1 VAQLS
6 VRDEAVELLRELI
19 RADTVNPPGN
29 EARAA
34 ELLRLYLEEAG
45 VECALYNKVPERA
58 NLVARLPGRAVGPTL
73 MLLSHTD
80 TVRADPEEWSVD
92 PWSGELRDDQIWGR
106 GALDMKSQVAASA
119 VAIATLAREG
129 FEPAGDVLFAAC
141 ADEEVG
147 EDFGLSWLCREHP
160 EAVRADYCINEG
172 GGDRVEL
179 DGRAVYLCSTAE
191 KMSSPF
197 LLRIHGRSGHAS
209 MPGIADN
216 ALVKAARLIDRLG
229 DLRQPPRLL
238 AETEAFF
245 AALGEVPDPAELPER
260 LASLE
265 PGVRGMVEPM
275 LSFTVS
281 PTMIQASK
289 QRNVI
294 PALCDVVCD
303 CRLLPGQT
311 QEEVEPAIRECLGEG
326 DYELQWIEG
335 VGGTRSPIEGP
346 LWDAVESFVAE
357 EDPGAVLAPVVVPG
371 FTDSHFMR
379 EAFGTAC
386 YGFFPM
392 RTMDSELAAR
402 LIHSADER
410 IPVEDLE
417 LGTRFLLHVVRTL
430 EA

>member
-29 EARAA
+29 ETRAA
-34 ELLRLYLEEAG
+34 ELLRAYLEEAG

-58 NLVARLPGRAVGPTL
+58 NLVARLPGQAGGPTL

-92 PWSGELRDDQIWGR
+92 PWSGELRDDQVWGR

-129 FEPAGDVLFAAC
+129 FEPAGDVLFVAS

-160 EAVRADYCINEG
+160 DAVRADYCINEG

-179 DGRAVYLCSTAE
+179 DGRTVYLCSTAE

-197 LLRIHGRSGHAS
+197 LLRVHGRSGHAS

-216 ALVKAARLIDRLG
+216 ALVKAAHLIGRLG

-238 AETEAFF
+238 PETEAFF
-245 AALGEVPDPAELPER
+245 AALGEVPDPADLPER
-260 LASLE
+260 LAALE

-281 PTMIQASK
+281 PTMIEASK

-311 QEEVEPAIRECLGEG
+311 QAEAERTIRESLGQG
-326 DYELQWIEG
+326 DYELRWVEG
-335 VGGTRSPIEGP
+335 VGGTRSPLEGP
-346 LWDAVESFVAE
+346 LWDTVESFVAE

-379 EAFGTAC
+379 EAFGTVC

-430 EA
+430 EG